1 MFLRMY
7 VCTVSIVCSSY
18 ISISTYMLHLP
29 HLLFHRYKNPPYSSE
44 QNNMDSLG
52 DSCCSKK
59 VGEVTCVSGTGK
71 DAGGSWYDGSCDG
84 ICGAAGG
91 GSVTF
96 VSM

>member
-1 MFLRMY
+1 
-7 VCTVSIVCSSY
+7 
-18 ISISTYMLHLP
+18 
-29 HLLFHRYKNPPYSSE
+29 
-44 QNNMDSLG
+44 MDSLG
-52 DSCCSKK
+52 DNCCSKNKK

-84 ICGAAGG
+84 ICGATGG

>member
-1 MFLRMY
+1 MFF
-7 VCTVSIVCSSY
+7 
-18 ISISTYMLHLP
+18 LHLNLYIYVASP
-29 HLLFHRYKNPPYSSE
+29 ASSFFHRYKNPPYSSE

-52 DSCCSKK
+52 DNCCSKK
-59 VGEVTCVSGTGK
+59 VGGVTFVSGTGK